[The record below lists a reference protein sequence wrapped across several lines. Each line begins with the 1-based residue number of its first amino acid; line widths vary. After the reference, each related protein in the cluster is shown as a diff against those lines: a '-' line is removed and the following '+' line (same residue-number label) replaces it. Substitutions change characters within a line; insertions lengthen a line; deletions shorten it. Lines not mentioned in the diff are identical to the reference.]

1 MQIAQI
7 VARYTLGGADLLR
20 RAMGKK
26 DPAAMA
32 RQRSVFLEGAAQNH
46 IPSEKANE
54 IFDLME
60 KFAEYGFNKSHSA
73 AYALISYYTAF
84 LKVHYPVEF
93 MAALMT
99 SEMGNQDKL
108 LKYIAVCRELDIRVL
123 QPSVNDSRRAF
134 SAVGGDVV
142 FGLGGIKN
150 VGDEAI
156 REIVEAR
163 GEEGPYS
170 SFLDLACRV
179 NTRKVTRRVLESLI
193 KGGACDCFAVSRA
206 GLLASID
213 SVIARAQKR
222 ARDRLSNQISLLS
235 MAPVRDR
242 HTPPGIGF
250 DCPEQ
255 QTPELDDAEK
265 LRLEKEALGFFLTS
279 HPLIPFSREIRRLGL
294 KPVEEMFDMPPGS
307 EVSCAILVT
316 SLKEVMTKKGERMAF
331 VGVEDLTGHGEVTFF
346 PRAYADARELLK
358 SEQPLLLQARLD
370 SRSEASPADSDDE
383 EGSMV
388 REIKLLG
395 TGVSSLAEACAG
407 SDAPVSITVPATHTG
422 REAMLALRAVLER
435 YPGTVTAHAVIALD
449 GYHCILRLGDR
460 YRIQPGPELQ
470 NALAQWAKEAV
481 PAG

>member
-1 MQIAQI
+1 
-7 VARYTLGGADLLR
+7 
-20 RAMGKK
+20 
-26 DPAAMA
+26 MA

-93 MAALMT
+93 MAALLT

-134 SAVGGDVV
+134 SAAGDDVV

-163 GEEGPYS
+163 EEEGPYS

-235 MAPVRDR
+235 MAPVRGR
-242 HTPPGIGF
+242 RTPPGIGF

-255 QTPELDDAEK
+255 QMPELDDAEK

-294 KPVEEMFDMPPGS
+294 KPMEEMFDMLPGS
-307 EVSCAILVT
+307 EVSCAVLVT

-346 PRAYADARELLK
+346 PRAYTDARELLK
-358 SEQPLLLQARLD
+358 SEQPLLLHARLD
-370 SRSEASPADSDDE
+370 SRGDVSSADSDDE
-383 EGSMV
+383 DGSTV

-395 TGVSSLAEACAG
+395 AGVSSLAEACAG

-435 YPGTVTAHAVIALD
+435 YPGAVTAHAVIVLD

-470 NALAQWAKEAV
+470 NALAQWAKDEASV
-481 PAG
+481 G